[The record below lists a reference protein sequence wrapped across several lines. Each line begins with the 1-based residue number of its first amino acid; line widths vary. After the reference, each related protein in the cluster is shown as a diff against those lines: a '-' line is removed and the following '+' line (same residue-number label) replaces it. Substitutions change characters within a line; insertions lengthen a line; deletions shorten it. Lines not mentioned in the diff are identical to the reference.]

1 MILIGVALLVLAI
14 GILGAMLAMRGR
26 TRAAPPLVARD
37 LASRIAS
44 ARDAVGAAEPWRPST
59 GTDVPD
65 GAATIEAALIAG
77 DVRRALETAEAAL
90 TAAPDAG
97 PPRVWL
103 AWALCANGQPA
114 AALEQLG
121 QAKQRGGASGIG
133 TDLGAAPA
141 GSSGSAEPLAA
152 YVRARAEH
160 LAFEHGTGAIGALPP
175 LVTTADLAI
184 VTLARGR
191 GGAAWLTGGKETQ
204 LSSDTVLAA
213 VGEHRE
219 ITARCLGLALDAL
232 ALAPGFAD
240 AGYLVARL
248 AIKAG
253 ALVEGSAMFETMAA
267 RMAGRPDPEAFARDR
282 QDLADPSGAVA
293 AAKRPAVRQVA
304 KRSRSLR
311 VL

>member
-1 MILIGVALLVLAI
+1 
-14 GILGAMLAMRGR
+14 
-26 TRAAPPLVARD
+26 
-37 LASRIAS
+37 
-44 ARDAVGAAEPWRPST
+44 
-59 GTDVPD
+59 
-65 GAATIEAALIAG
+65 
-77 DVRRALETAEAAL
+77 
-90 TAAPDAG
+90 
-97 PPRVWL
+97 VWL

-121 QAKQRGGASGIG
+121 QAKQRGLEA
-133 TDLGAAPA
+133 D
-141 GSSGSAEPLAA
+141 PLAA
-152 YVRARAEH
+152 YVCARAEH

-191 GGAAWLTGGKETQ
+191 GGAAWLTGGKEVQ

-253 ALVEGSAMFETMAA
+253 ALVEGSAMFETMAS
-267 RMAGRPDPEAFARDR
+267 RMPGRPDAEAFARDR